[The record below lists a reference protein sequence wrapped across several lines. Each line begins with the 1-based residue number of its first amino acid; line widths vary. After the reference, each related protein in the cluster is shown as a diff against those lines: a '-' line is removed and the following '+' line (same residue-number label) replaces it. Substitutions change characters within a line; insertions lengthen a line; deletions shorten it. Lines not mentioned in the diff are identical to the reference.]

1 MKEEEKKKEKV
12 ENLNIGEFKGKK
24 TKALQKS
31 GGQLTYKI
39 LQDLG
44 VPVQEIPEFV
54 DPLKWVQ
61 YFPERC
67 KNDLELLGLRADW
80 RRTFV
85 TTDINPFYDAFI

>member
-1 MKEEEKKKEKV
+1 MKEEEEKKKEKV
-12 ENLNIGEFKGKK
+12 ENLNVGEFKGKK

-54 DPLKWVQ
+54 DPLKWV
-61 YFPERC
+61 
-67 KNDLELLGLRADW
+67 
-80 RRTFV
+80 
-85 TTDINPFYDAFI
+85 